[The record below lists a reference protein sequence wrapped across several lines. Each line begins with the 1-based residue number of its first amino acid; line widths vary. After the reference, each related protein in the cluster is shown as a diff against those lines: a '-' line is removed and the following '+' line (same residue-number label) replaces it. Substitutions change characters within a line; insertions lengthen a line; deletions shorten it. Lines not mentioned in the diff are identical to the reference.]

1 MPRISAFRAS
11 LDQGVAA
18 LLHAAERFDAVA
30 ADRVVDSL
38 VRCSGK
44 RFCTGVGKSGHAASR
59 MAASL
64 SSIGLAS
71 HWVHGAEWAHGEL
84 GALGPNDLV
93 LAVSHSGTTKE
104 LLWLAEQ
111 LQRRDDGVSLLSL
124 TGEPSSP
131 LARQSNVSL
140 ACEVPAGS
148 EALGMLPTSST
159 LVTHHVFNALL
170 SECIER
176 TALTTESI
184 LRHHPGGQIG
194 ERLRSKSNSV

>member
-1 MPRISAFRAS
+1 MHAFRAS
-11 LDQGVAA
+11 LDLGAAA
-18 LLHAAERFDAVA
+18 LKHATERLDAAAAE
-30 ADRVVDSL
+30 RVVDSL
-38 VRCSGK
+38 VRCSGR
-44 RFCTGVGKSGHAASR
+44 RFCTGVGKSGHAAAR
-59 MAASL
+59 MASSL

-84 GALGPNDLV
+84 GALGPDDLV

-111 LQRRDDGVSLLSL
+111 LQQCEDRIDLLTF

-131 LARQSNVSL
+131 LARRSTVAL

-148 EALGMLPTSST
+148 EVLGVIPTAST
-159 LVTHHVFNALL
+159 LVTHHVFNAVL
-170 SECIER
+170 SECCER
-176 TALTTESI
+176 TALTSAEV

-194 ERLRSKSNSV
+194 ARLRSELGRPES